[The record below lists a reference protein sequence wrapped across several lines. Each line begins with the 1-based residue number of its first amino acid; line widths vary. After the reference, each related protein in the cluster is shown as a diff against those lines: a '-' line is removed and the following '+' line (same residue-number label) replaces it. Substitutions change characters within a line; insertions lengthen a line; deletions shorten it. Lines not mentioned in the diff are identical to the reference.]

1 MKKLKQGLTFDDIL
15 LAPGK
20 SNILPKD
27 AKLQTKL
34 GPKLSLNIPVISA
47 AMDTVTASPMAIAMA
62 KLGGLGIIHKNM
74 TIAEQAAEVSKVKK
88 WESGIISDPITL
100 SAKQPVLDA
109 VAIMEDNRVSGFP
122 VVDENKKLV
131 GILTNRDIMGVKVK
145 AALKVGDLMTKE
157 VITASPKVTLTKAE
171 KILRE
176 NRIEK
181 LPLVDRKG
189 IVRGMVTLSDI
200 LKRESNPQSC
210 IDVKGQLIVGA
221 AIGAGGDAF
230 DRAAAL
236 VKAGVDVL
244 VVDTAHGHHINVIN
258 TVKKLSKKFP
268 LVTLVGG
275 NVATA
280 AAVADLAKAG
290 DDVFKVGIGP
300 GSICTTRVIAGI
312 GVPQLTAVMD
322 CAEEAKKHKISI
334 IADGGVQFSGDM
346 VKALAGG
353 AQAVMMGS
361 MFAGTEE
368 SPGEL
373 ILAEG
378 RQFKAYRGMGSLGAM
393 KKGSKD
399 RYFQG
404 DINDDKKFVPE
415 GIEGRVAY
423 KGLVRDT
430 VYQLVGG
437 VRAAMGYCGTLTL
450 DDLYKKSQFIQITSA
465 SLRESH
471 PHDVTVTKEAPN
483 YKQSNY

>member
-1 MKKLKQGLTFDDIL
+1 
-15 LAPGK
+15 
-20 SNILPKD
+20 
-27 AKLQTKL
+27 
-34 GPKLSLNIPVISA
+34 
-47 AMDTVTASPMAIAMA
+47 
-62 KLGGLGIIHKNM
+62 
-74 TIAEQAAEVSKVKK
+74 
-88 WESGIISDPITL
+88 
-100 SAKQPVLDA
+100 
-109 VAIMEDNRVSGFP
+109 
-122 VVDENKKLV
+122 
-131 GILTNRDIMGVKVK
+131 
-145 AALKVGDLMTKE
+145 
-157 VITASPKVTLTKAE
+157 
-171 KILRE
+171 
-176 NRIEK
+176 
-181 LPLVDRKG
+181 
-189 IVRGMVTLSDI
+189 
-200 LKRESNPQSC
+200 
-210 IDVKGQLIVGA
+210 
-221 AIGAGGDAF
+221 
-230 DRAAAL
+230 
-236 VKAGVDVL
+236 
-244 VVDTAHGHHINVIN
+244 
-258 TVKKLSKKFP
+258 
-268 LVTLVGG
+268 
-275 NVATA
+275 
-280 AAVADLAKAG
+280 
-290 DDVFKVGIGP
+290 
-300 GSICTTRVIAGI
+300 
-312 GVPQLTAVMD
+312 MD